1 MHNSHND
8 VMYHYYG
15 ITCLAFLHLQG
26 HGRLVDPPARNVL
39 WEYGYDNPRN
49 VDLNQLNC
57 GGTSVS

>member
-1 MHNSHND
+1 
-8 VMYHYYG
+8 MYHYYG